1 MTSLYVHIPFCVRK
15 CAYCVFES
23 YPDRLDRAEEYIDR
37 VLGEARKRR
46 REYGA
51 FSCYSMYLGGGTP
64 SLLTPGQ
71 LNRLCGELLDMFPPE
86 KGAEI
91 TLEANPG
98 TVTAELL
105 PAAVR
110 LGFNRISIGVQA
122 KQDRL
127 LKLLGRIHTFPEALR
142 AVDMA
147 RQAGIENINCDVM
160 CCLPGQTEDEL
171 AETLTGV
178 MEAGARHVSCYSLI
192 LEEGTA
198 LYKRVQSG
206 ELSLPDEEAEH
217 RQLRRAAR
225 TLESRGFERYEISNF
240 AQKGYES
247 RHNLVYWE
255 RGEYLGLGCSAH
267 SFMRGERFDNP
278 RFSRYMAGEDG
289 LDRETVG
296 RGAALEEEI
305 LLGTR
310 LAKGIDV
317 GHIRGEYG
325 DPAADGLLNC
335 AGRLKGLVVLE
346 NGRLKLTEEG
356 FFVHNAVVLELAA
369 AVQETGP
376 DTQRR
381 NG

>member
-1 MTSLYVHIPFCVRK
+1 M
-15 CAYCVFES
+15 
-23 YPDRLDRAEEYIDR
+23 
-37 VLGEARKRR
+37 
-46 REYGA
+46 
-51 FSCYSMYLGGGTP
+51 
-64 SLLTPGQ
+64 
-71 LNRLCGELLDMFPPE
+71 
-86 KGAEI
+86 
-91 TLEANPG
+91 
-98 TVTAELL
+98 
-105 PAAVR
+105 
-110 LGFNRISIGVQA
+110 
-122 KQDRL
+122 
-127 LKLLGRIHTFPEALR
+127 
-142 AVDMA
+142 
-147 RQAGIENINCDVM
+147 
-160 CCLPGQTEDEL
+160 
-171 AETLTGV
+171 
-178 MEAGARHVSCYSLI
+178 
-192 LEEGTA
+192 
-198 LYKRVQSG
+198 
-206 ELSLPDEEAEH
+206 
-217 RQLRRAAR
+217 
-225 TLESRGFERYEISNF
+225 
-240 AQKGYES
+240 
-247 RHNLVYWE
+247 YWE
-255 RGEYLGLGCSAH
+255 RGDYLGLGCSAH